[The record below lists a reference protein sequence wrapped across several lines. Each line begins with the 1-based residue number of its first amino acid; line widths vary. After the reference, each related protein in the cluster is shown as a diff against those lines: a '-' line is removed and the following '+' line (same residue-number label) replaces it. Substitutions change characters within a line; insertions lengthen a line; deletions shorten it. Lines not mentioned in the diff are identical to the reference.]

1 MISRATAVFVALI
14 FSAALAANAAAP
26 QLRAKK
32 TISLAGAKK
41 MAAAAEAEAV
51 KNGLTV
57 TIAIVDDGGH
67 LVYLERMDGAP
78 FNTMEVTQEKAV
90 TAAGFNQPTKF
101 FKDQVTTGGAGNGFL
116 SLPEVRAMAGAYPIV
131 VQGEEVGA
139 ISVGGAMDAFD
150 EQCAKAGI
158 AALTMN

>member
-1 MISRATAVFVALI
+1 MISRAAAFFATLI
-14 FSAALAANAAAP
+14 LFAACAANAAAP

-41 MAAAAEAEAV
+41 MAAAAEAYAV
-51 KNGLTV
+51 KNDLHI

-131 VQGEEVGA
+131 LQGEAVGA

-150 EQCAKAGI
+150 EECAKAGM